1 MLIQNQ
7 VGPIATTTSISA
19 GLQAPARAGQLGDL
33 IVSELHGRFYEQA
46 YRGSL
51 YKGGTTTTAI
61 NAATFTS
68 ATTGATATP
77 LATLYNPSGSTV
89 NCVLL
94 QATLA
99 VTMTALTATGAGP
112 YVWMVSALAG
122 PISTGAQP
130 LNMKTLVASGAQG
143 RYIPLNTA
151 LTGMT
156 GTLAVAFGSAL
167 GGGSATNASFVATAA
182 GMQTQLMGFVENF
195 DGHII
200 VPPNA
205 VLTLMAT
212 TTPAA
217 HSATSSIMWE
227 EVPL

>member
-7 VGPIATTTSISA
+7 VGPIATTQSISP

-51 YKGGTTTTAI
+51 FKGGSTLTAI

-99 VTMTALTATGAGP
+99 ITTTALTATGGGP
-112 YVWMVSALAG
+112 FVWMISAAAG
-122 PISTGAQP
+122 PISTGSQP
-130 LNMKTLVASGAQG
+130 FNMRTLTATGAQG
-143 RYIPLNTA
+143 RYVQINTA
-151 LTGMT
+151 LTGMS

-167 GGGSATNASFVATAA
+167 GGGSSYNTSFVGTAA
-182 GMQTQLMGFVENF
+182 GMQTVLMGFVENF
-195 DGHII
+195 DGQII

-212 TTPAA
+212 TTPVAQ
-217 HSATSSIMWE
+217 SATTSLLWE

>member
-51 YKGGTTTTAI
+51 FKGGTTTTAI

-77 LATLYNPSGSTV
+77 IAALYNPSGSTV

-94 QATLA
+94 QATLT
-99 VTMTALTATGAGP
+99 VTMTALQATGAGP
-112 YVWMVSALAG
+112 YVWMLSAAAG

-130 LNMKTLVASGAQG
+130 FNMRTLVASGAQG
-143 RYIPLNTA
+143 RYIPINTA

-167 GGGSATNASFVATAA
+167 GGGASYNISLLATAA
-182 GMQTQLMGFVENF
+182 GFQTGLTGFVENF

-212 TTPAA
+212 TTPVG